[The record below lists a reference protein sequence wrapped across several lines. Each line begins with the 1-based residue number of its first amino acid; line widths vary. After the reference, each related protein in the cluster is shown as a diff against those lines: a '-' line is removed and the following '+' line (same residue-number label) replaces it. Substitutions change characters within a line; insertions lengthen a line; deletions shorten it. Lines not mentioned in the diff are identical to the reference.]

1 MNQLRE
7 FMYANKM
14 IDTRDQIVTPDLKK
28 QAISKLQKEMQY
40 IKKASEQFKS
50 MRSYTK
56 WFNTIPLLGVGA
68 VGANKYFTS
77 NENRD

>member
-1 MNQLRE
+1 
-7 FMYANKM
+7 
-14 IDTRDQIVTPDLKK
+14 
-28 QAISKLQKEMQY
+28 
-40 IKKASEQFKS
+40 

-77 NENRD
+77 EVIEFLIRRCYELGATKNY

>member
-1 MNQLRE
+1 
-7 FMYANKM
+7 M
-14 IDTRDQIVTPDLKK
+14 IQ
-28 QAISKLQKEMQY
+28 
-40 IKKASEQFKS
+40 
-50 MRSYTK
+50 

>member
-1 MNQLRE
+1 MEVN
-7 FMYANKM
+7 F
-14 IDTRDQIVTPDLKK
+14 LKWEK
-28 QAISKLQKEMQY
+28 
-40 IKKASEQFKS
+40 QFKS